1 MKKIMTT
8 TLLIFLSITLVQA
21 QKKDDKIKL
30 KESIDVKFKEGTK
43 PMVFVD
49 GKKFDFPVDLID
61 PDKIATVSVVKGKT
75 ALEKYN
81 APNGAVIVITKEGAQ
96 LDKHKMKLTEKGI
109 STVFNNDKKPIVY
122 IDGKLSDEKAL
133 KKLNTKNIEKIDVI
147 KGEVAKQKYNT
158 ENGVILITTK
168 KKKKS

>member
-1 MKKIMTT
+1 MKKILFIFSLLLLSTT
-8 TLLIFLSITLVQA
+8 VVIA
-21 QKKDDKIKL
+21 QKKDEKKKL
-30 KESIDVKFKEGTK
+30 KESIQVKFKGDVK
-43 PMVFVD
+43 PTVFVD
-49 GKKFDFPVDLID
+49 GKRFDFPVDLID

-81 APNGAVIVITKEGAQ
+81 APNGAVIVITKEGA
-96 LDKHKMKLTEKGI
+96 KTGKNKMKLTEKGI

-122 IDGKLSDEKAL
+122 IDGKLSDEKTL
-133 KKLNTKNIEKIDVI
+133 KKLNSKNIEKIDVI